1 MLIDIQLG
9 QCTDIDLEFIFFWQ
23 IMGQR
28 IIQTMNAFDHQNI
41 LLTKLHIMS
50 VIFPFSGLEIER
62 RKLNPFSCKQLF
74 QIVIKKFHIQCF
86 QTLIIRLSFCVQ
98 RSVSAPILPTPGLM
112 QTTAAV
118 FVGTREPVSSS
129 LSVGNMTV
137 ALRRLPVIHQWL

>member
-23 IMGQR
+23 IMSQR
-28 IIQTMNAFDHQNI
+28 IIQTVNAFDHQNI
-41 LLTKLHIMS
+41 LLSELHIMS

-98 RSVSAPILPTPGLM
+98 RCIHTVLKVIIHRNRM
-112 QTTAAV
+112 RDQTAYPELD
-118 FVGTREPVSSS
+118 GKPSGKCS
-129 LSVGNMTV
+129 LS
-137 ALRRLPVIHQWL
+137 

>member
-62 RKLNPFSCKQLF
+62 RKFNPFACKQLF
-74 QIVIKKFHIQCF
+74 QIVVKKFHIQRF
-86 QTLIIRLSFCVQ
+86 QAFIIRLSFCVQ
-98 RSVSAPILPTPGLM
+98 WCIHTVLKVIIHRNRM
-112 QTTAAV
+112 RDQTAYPELD
-118 FVGTREPVSSS
+118 GKPSGKCS
-129 LSVGNMTV
+129 LS
-137 ALRRLPVIHQWL
+137 